1 MELKTL
7 MSVVLL
13 LLAMIRIAVSW
24 ADKNSLQDA
33 MALMEF
39 KSTVW
44 YDPLNTFA
52 TWQATGV
59 LGEHPCNFKGVECD
73 MRRMRIKYVDISGCQ
88 LRGIVPSVLGNITLA
103 WGFNLSHNEF
113 IGTIP
118 RGFGRMPNLKYLDL
132 SNNFL
137 TGFMPTDL
145 AKLQFLNFY
154 SLANNQLT
162 GFLGF
167 LNMSSL
173 RRLDLSNNSFRGPVP
188 ESYGTL
194 LPNLTQL
201 DLSRNKL
208 TGPIPKSL
216 GYLDDLRRLDLSRN
230 LLTGNIPY
238 SLAMA
243 TGLNMLRL
251 KYNFLTGRVPDT
263 DTMRLFA
270 KAFFPGND
278 GLCGPVVER
287 ACPSS
292 QVWKQVLMGLFLP
305 PLILSVLTGVV
316 YLVAPPDE
324 FSLSTIRSVTDNFN
338 NNKILGDGGLCTI
351 YKGVFLNGKTVAVKR
366 LRPEYYNDNNKIFDE
381 ERRFLKAVNHPNIVK
396 YLGACSS
403 PKLKVLVYEHMAN
416 GTLDMHLHK
425 ERGGLSSLSWSSRM
439 NIAAGVAQGLA
450 YLHGEWNEPQ
460 AMHCDL
466 RGRSV
471 LLDDK
476 FNAHIS
482 DIRSKNTSLAF
493 TNPEKSIGTSTGY
506 LPPGGHTF
514 IFSCFFLLLFSHL
527 CITDGAEYATD
538 IEPTTEG
545 EVFSFGTLLMEL
557 LTGTEPAAPVEND
570 VEGGLQ
576 GIMEQAFPDNLQS
589 VLDPA
594 IMGRASYDQIVL
606 CTKIALE
613 CTKANPEERPKMEDV
628 LRMFE
633 QAYSLNTPAL
643 DLNDLLVANEAQYLR
658 DQNPT
663 SIYASTNSITQDT

>member
-1 MELKTL
+1 
-7 MSVVLL
+7 
-13 LLAMIRIAVSW
+13 
-24 ADKNSLQDA
+24 
-33 MALMEF
+33 
-39 KSTVW
+39 
-44 YDPLNTFA
+44 
-52 TWQATGV
+52 
-59 LGEHPCNFKGVECD
+59 
-73 MRRMRIKYVDISGCQ
+73 
-88 LRGIVPSVLGNITLA
+88 
-103 WGFNLSHNEF
+103 
-113 IGTIP
+113 
-118 RGFGRMPNLKYLDL
+118 
-132 SNNFL
+132 
-137 TGFMPTDL
+137 
-145 AKLQFLNFY
+145 
-154 SLANNQLT
+154 
-162 GFLGF
+162 
-167 LNMSSL
+167 
-173 RRLDLSNNSFRGPVP
+173 
-188 ESYGTL
+188 
-194 LPNLTQL
+194 
-201 DLSRNKL
+201 
-208 TGPIPKSL
+208 
-216 GYLDDLRRLDLSRN
+216 
-230 LLTGNIPY
+230 
-238 SLAMA
+238 
-243 TGLNMLRL
+243 
-251 KYNFLTGRVPDT
+251 
-263 DTMRLFA
+263 
-270 KAFFPGND
+270 
-278 GLCGPVVER
+278 
-287 ACPSS
+287 
-292 QVWKQVLMGLFLP
+292 
-305 PLILSVLTGVV
+305 
-316 YLVAPPDE
+316 
-324 FSLSTIRSVTDNFN
+324 IRSVTDNFN

-506 LPPGGHTF
+506 LPP
-514 IFSCFFLLLFSHL
+514 
-527 CITDGAEYATD
+527 AEYATD

-633 QAYSLNTPAL
+633 QA
-643 DLNDLLVANEAQYLR
+643 
-658 DQNPT
+658 
-663 SIYASTNSITQDT
+663 